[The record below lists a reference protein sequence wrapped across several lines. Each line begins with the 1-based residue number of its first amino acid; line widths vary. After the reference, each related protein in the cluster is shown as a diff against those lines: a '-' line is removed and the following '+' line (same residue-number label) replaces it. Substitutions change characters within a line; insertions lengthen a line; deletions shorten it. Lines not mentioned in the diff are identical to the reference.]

1 VTYRAGITTEVRDR
15 GGWKG
20 VGSGRYGIMIMD
32 GSLDLV
38 ENINGVS
45 KIEFELQRI
54 NRNAGELWFDK
65 N

>member
-1 VTYRAGITTEVRDR
+1 
-15 GGWKG
+15 
-20 VGSGRYGIMIMD
+20 MIMD

-38 ENINGVS
+38 KNINGVS